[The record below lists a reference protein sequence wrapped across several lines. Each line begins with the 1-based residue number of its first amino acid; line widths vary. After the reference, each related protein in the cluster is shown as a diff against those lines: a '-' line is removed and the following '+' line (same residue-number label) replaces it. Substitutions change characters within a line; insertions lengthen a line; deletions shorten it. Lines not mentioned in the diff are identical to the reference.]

1 MMAVSYADN
10 AVLAKAHA
18 MYGKRITA
26 ENYND
31 MLSCRSLG
39 ELTNYL
45 KTRTY
50 FSSYFETLPSNI
62 DSAQIEEI
70 LKMSLLKKCEKLCE
84 YQISAGENFYR
95 YFVVQNDIRQL
106 MTVIRLLI
114 IGKPEK
120 YLASLPAFFNSK
132 TDIDLYELAKV
143 RSYSDLLKVL
153 EHTEYKKIL
162 ERYRDNYSEDGM
174 FILIENDLNKY
185 RFSFLVKSIKL
196 SKDRRKKKEIYE
208 LVNYRL
214 DMYTLTRA
222 YRLLNFGSPNKMFI
236 RDFGVPGCTNFSEK
250 DIQAISEAKS
260 ATDIVKII
268 PNTYYKKDFSDVEF
282 KYIENTTRE
291 MLIRRQLKGFRY
303 YTNPTAVMLCYL
315 FLAENEVRNIIHIVE
330 AIKYHIPPD
339 KARSVLIGTES

>member
-1 MMAVSYADN
+1 MAVSYADN
-10 AVLAKAHA
+10 AVMAKAHA
-18 MYGKRITA
+18 MYGKRLTK

-31 MLSCRSLG
+31 MLNCKSLV
-39 ELTNYL
+39 ELGNYL

-50 FSSYFETLPSNI
+50 YRSDFDALPTNI

-70 LKMSLLKKCEKLCE
+70 LKMSLLKKSEKLCE
-84 YQISAGENFYR
+84 YQLSAGENFYR

-106 MTVIRLLI
+106 MTIIQLLI

-120 YLASLPAFFNSK
+120 YLSSLPPFFNSK

-143 RSYSDLLKVL
+143 RSYSDLLKAL
-153 EHTEYKKIL
+153 EHTDYKKIL
-162 ERYRDNYSEDGM
+162 ERYRDNYSDDGM

-208 LVNYRL
+208 TVNYRL
-214 DMYTLTRA
+214 DMYMLTRA

-236 RDFGVPGCTNFSEK
+236 RDFSVPGCTNFTEK
-250 DIQAISEAKS
+250 DLTAISEAKN
-260 ATDIVKII
+260 ATDIVNII
-268 PNTYYKKDFSDVEF
+268 PNTYYKKDFSKVDF
-282 KYIENTTRE
+282 KYIENATRE
-291 MLIRRQLKGFRY
+291 MLIGQQLKGFRY

-330 AIKYHIPPD
+330 AIKYNIPAD
-339 KARSVLIGTES
+339 KARSVLIGADS

>member
-1 MMAVSYADN
+1 MSVSYADN

-18 MYGKRITA
+18 MYGKRITK

-31 MLSCRSLG
+31 MLNCRSLG
-39 ELTNYL
+39 ELANYL

-50 FSSYFETLPSNI
+50 FSADFDTLPTNI

-84 YQISAGENFYR
+84 YQLSAGENFYR
-95 YFVVQNDIRQL
+95 YFVVQNDIRQI

-114 IGKPEK
+114 QGKSEK
-120 YLASLPAFFNSK
+120 YLAALPAFFNSK

-153 EHTEYKKIL
+153 EHTDYKKIL
-162 ERYRDNYSEDGM
+162 ERYRENYADDGM

-185 RFSFLVKSIKL
+185 RFSFLIDSIKS
-196 SKDRRKKKEIYE
+196 SKDHRKKKEIYE
-208 LVNYRL
+208 TVNYRL
-214 DMYTLTRA
+214 DMYMITRA
-222 YRLLNFGSPNKMFI
+222 YRLLNLDSPNKMFI
-236 RDFGVPGCTNFSEK
+236 KDFTVPGCTNFSEK
-250 DIQAISEAKS
+250 DFQAISNAKS
-260 ATDIVKII
+260 ATEVVKIL
-268 PNTYYKKDFSDVEF
+268 PSTHYKKDFAKVEF

-291 MLIRRQLKGFRY
+291 MLVRQQMKGFRY

-330 AIKYHIPPD
+330 AIKYNIPAE
-339 KARSVLIGTES
+339 KASSVLIGTES